1 MACCSRAPT
10 ALVVGEADQEGWS
23 ASALQPASTTT
34 AQTAP
39 TVTTVAPVPWGP
51 TLTPACQP
59 PAAATHE
66 DLRARP
72 WPALWWR
79 AAWLPASLA
88 AFSSLVVTLVAV
100 LGLLRLWNFSHRLH
114 ETLVRIATVA
124 RVFQS
129 SLASALLGKHA
140 TTSSAKT
147 TSTDVPSYGSCDAVG
162 CNAGRD
168 QGAVLL
174 PLPLGDETHR
184 PYYVTTDHG
193 QTRVI
198 VLGDTI
204 TQPTILLLHGLTSFS
219 CMWREHTDRLTAA
232 GYAVIMLD
240 LYGHGFS
247 SAPAGLEYEP
257 ALFADQC
264 IQVLDHHNVG
274 HAHVVGHSV
283 GALVAVSV
291 AARYPERVQKLC
303 LMSSCGAPS
312 RPRVTHLP
320 SVVGWVVYGIIS
332 GWSLPV
338 LRRVVA
344 SLGGSLLHRIA
355 HAIDVEHAH
364 VIEAFLKCRHD
375 GGGHHDDAPLGP
387 GWCINRP
394 FGRAV
399 LAVRNLVLSAGM
411 LLAMWCWQ
419 HRMLP
424 REQVVLDVLS
434 FFDPL
439 GDYTHIL
446 AIAGRHVP
454 APLLLWGEHD
464 TLVPSTVTESFKEAF
479 PKANVLVLPSCDHN
493 LPLQKPAVV
502 SDLLIAHLKAE

>member
-364 VIEAFLKCRHD
+364 VIEVF
-375 GGGHHDDAPLGP
+375 
-387 GWCINRP
+387 
-394 FGRAV
+394 
-399 LAVRNLVLSAGM
+399 M
-411 LLAMWCWQ
+411 
-419 HRMLP
+419 
-424 REQVVLDVLS
+424 
-434 FFDPL
+434 
-439 GDYTHIL
+439 
-446 AIAGRHVP
+446 
-454 APLLLWGEHD
+454 
-464 TLVPSTVTESFKEAF
+464 STVTNINGPRCHPPPDTRLTFSPSFPSRRFLNAAMMVVGITTMHRWG
-479 PKANVLVLPSCDHN
+479 PDGVSTGRLVAPSLPCATSCCRQACSWPCGAGSIACSPANKLFSTC
-493 LPLQKPAVV
+493 
-502 SDLLIAHLKAE
+502 